1 MGLQPRHLSGI
12 GRWIHATGA
21 DMAPMIRKRGFSPR
35 GGSHGPG
42 VYAGSRPELVEP
54 WIWRRRYGDVEA
66 EALMGYVEPKDLV
79 DLGDYIRLTS
89 DSPTSL
95 RQLYNRQRLGVME
108 ALRGGK
114 SAVMRNHPTWGDF
127 YVLDPKFATRSLREF
142 EADPSN
148 FYSVFDGYKEG
159 LERYL
164 KNNPHLRTPADP
176 VNSDSPSL
184 LEYLNRL

>member
-1 MGLQPRHLSGI
+1 
-12 GRWIHATGA
+12 
-21 DMAPMIRKRGFSPR
+21 MIRKRGFSPR

-42 VYAGSRPELVEP
+42 VYAGRRPELVEP

-108 ALRGGK
+108 AL
-114 SAVMRNHPTWGDF
+114 
-127 YVLDPKFATRSLREF
+127 
-142 EADPSN
+142 
-148 FYSVFDGYKEG
+148 
-159 LERYL
+159 
-164 KNNPHLRTPADP
+164 
-176 VNSDSPSL
+176 
-184 LEYLNRL
+184 